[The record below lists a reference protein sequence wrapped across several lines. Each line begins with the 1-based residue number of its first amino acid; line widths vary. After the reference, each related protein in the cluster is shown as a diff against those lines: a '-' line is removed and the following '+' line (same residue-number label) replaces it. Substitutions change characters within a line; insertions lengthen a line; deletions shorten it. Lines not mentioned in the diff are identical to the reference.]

1 MTKQTNPNVLAS
13 YRVIDALDI
22 SDMAKIAFRNII
34 CTRGKRA
41 GYVKASSP
49 NSSTL
54 EAAAWQG
61 VAASCNPYK
70 MSIFAQIMFN
80 EMQRETYK
88 QITAALDALPP
99 VARKSLF
106 DHDRATLEALGAW

>member
-1 MTKQTNPNVLAS
+1 MTTQNNPHVLAS
-13 YRVIDALDI
+13 YRVINALDI
-22 SDMAKIAFRNII
+22 SDVAKIAFRNII

-49 NSSTL
+49 ASNTL
-54 EAAAWQG
+54 EAAAWQA
-61 VAASCNPYK
+61 VAAACNPYK
-70 MSIFAQIMFN
+70 MSIFAQIMFD

-99 VARKSLF
+99 YARKGMF